1 MFRFVIV
8 IVVIVF
14 LHCGGGGGVRTDA
27 KDHVTETY
35 RVSTQLGRR

>member
-1 MFRFVIV
+1 MFRFV
-8 IVVIVF
+8 VVIVF
-14 LHCGGGGGVRTDA
+14 LHCGGGGGGGVRMDA